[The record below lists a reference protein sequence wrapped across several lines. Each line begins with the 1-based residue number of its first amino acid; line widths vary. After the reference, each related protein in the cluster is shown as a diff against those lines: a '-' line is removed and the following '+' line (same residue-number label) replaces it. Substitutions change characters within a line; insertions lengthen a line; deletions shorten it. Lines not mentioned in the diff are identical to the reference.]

1 MAWMSFQWLESAM
14 TDDFCLDQLYV
25 QKKTTHTHTHTQR
38 EREGEREQVV
48 MAQQSSFTEM

>member
-25 QKKTTHTHTHTQR
+25 QKKTTHTHTHTER
-38 EREGEREQVV
+38 ERKGEREQVV